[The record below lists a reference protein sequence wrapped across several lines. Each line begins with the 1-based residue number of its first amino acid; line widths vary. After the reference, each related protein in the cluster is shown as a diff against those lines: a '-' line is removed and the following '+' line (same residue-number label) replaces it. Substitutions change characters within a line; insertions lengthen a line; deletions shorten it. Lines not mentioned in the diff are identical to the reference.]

1 MRSLA
6 AALFS
11 EIQPEFF
18 RVLAG
23 KSAPIYLEALE
34 ALEQAMRSATALSR
48 SDALD
53 VVIDVLRANSELS
66 IADDFP
72 TAESDAATIQG
83 QAGLILRRLV
93 EVGWLHEPGRPD
105 WQRIVH
111 FSANGEIL
119 LAALR
124 QIAKGEPSQFTDKLQ
139 LACAQ
144 LLNPEGFV
152 ENPYADL
159 EACLDNVRQGL
170 RELRQMANG
179 VARHSR
185 NLLRAETLKANLAV
199 LYDEFSESFGHA
211 CYRELVH
218 AQLHTK
224 IHHAVRRLDDVS
236 QSEKVLARMQ
246 RERLRRQPE
255 CDAESATNEIRL
267 KLDELGRLLESVGP
281 QVDELDRRTA
291 EFARKAFARI
301 RYLQEVSGGQRE
313 KVQRIFSW
321 VDENY
326 AGTRLNELPE
336 SLGLPSL
343 FITEATLL
351 SGDSLRKP
359 VLRRKA
365 GEVEPIDEELTPE
378 DRDDALKEIENS
390 LRESMNILRA
400 NRFVAR
406 LAGERG
412 TKFDVTELPL
422 ENQQDVSDLVA
433 CLLYTGSRD
442 STFQIETVRAAADVS
457 DPPQHVRAGYHIE
470 GLVLEKR

>member
-1 MRSLA
+1 
-6 AALFS
+6 LFS
-11 EIQPEFF
+11 EVQPEFF

-23 KSAPIYLEALE
+23 KSAPIYLGALE
-34 ALEQAMRSATALSR
+34 ALERSMQSATALSR
-48 SDALD
+48 SDALEA
-53 VVIDVLRANSELS
+53 VAEVLRTNSGLS

-72 TAESDAATIQG
+72 TAGADAATIHG
-83 QAGLILRRLV
+83 QAGLILRRLI
-93 EVGWLHEPGRPD
+93 EVGWLYEPGRTD

-124 QIAKGEPSQFTDKLQ
+124 QIAKGEPSQFTDRLG
-139 LACAQ
+139 LVCDQ
-144 LLNPEGFV
+144 LLNKEAFV

-159 EACLDNVRQGL
+159 VSCLDNVRQGL

-179 VARHSR
+179 VARHTRS
-185 NLLRAETLKANLAV
+185 LLRADTLKANLAV

-211 CYRELVH
+211 CYRALVH
-218 AQLHTK
+218 AQLPTR
-224 IHHAVRRLDDVS
+224 IHFAVRRLEEVS
-236 QSEKVLARMQ
+236 QSEEVLVLMQ
-246 RERLRRQPE
+246 RERLRRPPE

-301 RYLQEVSGGQRE
+301 RYLQEVSRGQQE

-326 AGTRLNELPE
+326 AGTRLNDLPD

-343 FITEATLL
+343 FITEAALL

-365 GEVEPIDEELTPE
+365 GEVEAIDEALTAD
-378 DRDDALKEIENS
+378 DRNEALNEIENS

-406 LAGERG
+406 LAGEKG
-412 TKFDVTELPL
+412 SKFGVAELPL
-422 ENQQDVSDLVA
+422 ESQQDISDLVA

-442 STFQIETVRAAADVS
+442 SKFHIETTRTTSDVS
-457 DPPQHVRAGYHIE
+457 NPPLHVSAGYHIE
-470 GLVLEKR
+470 ELVLEKR